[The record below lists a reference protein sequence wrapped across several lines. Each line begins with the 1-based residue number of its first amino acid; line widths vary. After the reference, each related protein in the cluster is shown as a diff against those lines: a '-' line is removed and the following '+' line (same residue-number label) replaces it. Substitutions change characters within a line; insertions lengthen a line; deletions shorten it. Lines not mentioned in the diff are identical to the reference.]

1 MKRDGLAKK
10 KVVLIIM
17 ILFVLL
23 SSMPFANSS
32 VSTSGMRCS
41 KAALSAISEITVLYY
56 AETKT
61 SSYRT
66 SLVPSK
72 RNLINTALKVKK
84 DFLVRLA
91 TLEVKLN
98 FDQVLVYVNVNRRN
112 VMSFMENRGI
122 SGNER
127 VYRSDYYGSNVYFV
141 ISTRIFKTPQGY
153 YFLKVDVEMLNSLV
167 KQWTKNFTYA
177 VPIEFTLLMFENTN
191 SYNSLLK

>member
-10 KVVLIIM
+10 RIVFLTVVFLS
-17 ILFVLL
+17 VLL
-23 SSMPFANSS
+23 SSMPFANS

-72 RNLINTALKVKK
+72 RNLINTALKVKR

-98 FDQVLVYVNVNRRN
+98 FTQVLVYVNVNRRN
-112 VMSFMENRGI
+112 VMSFMENRGV

-127 VYRSDYYGSNVYFV
+127 VYRSDYFGSDVYFV

-153 YFLKVDVEMLNSLV
+153 YFLKVNVEMLNSIV

-191 SYNSLLK
+191 SYDSLLK

>member
-112 VMSFMENRGI
+112 VMSFMENRGV